1 MKFSIGE
8 FSKITSLSIKPL
20 RLCHVK
26 EILIPAEIDEFTD
39 YRYYIEADFE
49 KARSIKIPKNY
60 EFTLAEIKEILD
72 QCDEEAEI
80 LEQLHTKLGE
90 IQNKIERY
98 KDISHSIESL
108 INYERDN
115 KMKTDQEFDI
125 EEKEVKTLLIAGY
138 RMKGQYSDVGK

>member
-20 RLCHVK
+20 RLYHEK
-26 EILIPAEIDEFTD
+26 EILIPTEIDEFTG

-49 KARSIKIPKNY
+49 KARSIKILKNY

-90 IQNKIERY
+90 IQNKI
-98 KDISHSIESL
+98 
-108 INYERDN
+108 
-115 KMKTDQEFDI
+115 
-125 EEKEVKTLLIAGY
+125 
-138 RMKGQYSDVGK
+138 